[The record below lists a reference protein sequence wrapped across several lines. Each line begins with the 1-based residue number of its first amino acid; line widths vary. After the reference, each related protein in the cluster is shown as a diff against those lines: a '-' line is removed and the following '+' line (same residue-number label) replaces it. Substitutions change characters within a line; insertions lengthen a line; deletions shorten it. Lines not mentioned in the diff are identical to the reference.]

1 MPLPDAP
8 TIASSGRALKPADE
22 LVDETLAAEEELFVR
37 RLERGEPLE
46 RADVAERVGWS
57 ARRRSRVGMSD
68 GS

>member
-8 TIASSGRALKPADE
+8 DDREQRRVLKPADE
-22 LVDETLAAEEELFVR
+22 LVDETLAAEEELLVR

-46 RADVAERVGWS
+46 RADVAERVGRS
-57 ARRRSRVGMSD
+57 AAPSRVSISD